1 MNKILLVVLLAL
13 LPFSL
18 NAESKLDQ
26 ILSSGELKVGTTGD
40 WDPMTLKDPATNK
53 YKGFDIDV
61 MSELAKDMGVKIKF
75 VPTEWKTIVSGITA
89 GRYDISTSVTKTP
102 KRAEVAG
109 FTDTYYKYGTVPLVL
124 KKNLKKYST
133 WDSLNNSNVTI
144 ATTLGTSQE
153 EKAKEFFPKSNLRS
167 VEAPARDFQEVL
179 AGRAD
184 GNITSSTEANKLVI
198 TYPEL
203 AIVPDGEK
211 NPAFLAMMVN
221 KNDKVWNDYVN
232 KWIKDKKSS
241 GFFDKLLAK
250 YNLKVKNLIFL
261 LLFIT
266 LTSCSGQ
273 ELGWFILSPNN
284 VEGLTNLKFLL
295 SGLTTTIYISVVSII
310 ISAILGFIVAIPS
323 LAKNRF
329 LTYIN
334 VCYVEIVR
342 AIPLLVLILWIYY
355 GLPIMTG
362 ISFSPFVSGII
373 ALAISESAFQAEIF
387 RAGINSIKK
396 SQWEAGSTLGLTF
409 YQRLRLVILPQ
420 AIKNILP
427 ALGNQFVY
435 VLKMSS
441 LVSIIGIGDLT
452 RKANEL
458 VVSTYRPLEIYTFLI
473 LEYLV
478 LILIVSFFV
487 RKFENRLKRDGNN

>member
-1 MNKILLVVLLAL
+1 MRIL
-13 LPFSL
+13 F
-18 NAESKLDQ
+18 
-26 ILSSGELKVGTTGD
+26 
-40 WDPMTLKDPATNK
+40 
-53 YKGFDIDV
+53 
-61 MSELAKDMGVKIKF
+61 
-75 VPTEWKTIVSGITA
+75 
-89 GRYDISTSVTKTP
+89 
-102 KRAEVAG
+102 
-109 FTDTYYKYGTVPLVL
+109 
-124 KKNLKKYST
+124 
-133 WDSLNNSNVTI
+133 
-144 ATTLGTSQE
+144 
-153 EKAKEFFPKSNLRS
+153 
-167 VEAPARDFQEVL
+167 
-179 AGRAD
+179 
-184 GNITSSTEANKLVI
+184 
-198 TYPEL
+198 
-203 AIVPDGEK
+203 
-211 NPAFLAMMVN
+211 
-221 KNDKVWNDYVN
+221 
-232 KWIKDKKSS
+232 
-241 GFFDKLLAK
+241 
-250 YNLKVKNLIFL
+250 FL
-261 LLFIT
+261 LLILP

-273 ELGWFILSPNN
+273 ELGWFVVSPNN

-295 SGLTTTIYISVVSII
+295 SGLTTTIFISVVSII
-310 ISAILGFIVAIPS
+310 ISMILGFIIAIPS
-323 LAKNRF
+323 LAKSKF

-334 VCYVEIVR
+334 ISYVEIVR

-396 SQWEAGSTLGLTF
+396 AQWEAGSSLGLNF
-409 YQRLRLVILPQ
+409 FKRLRLVILPQ

-473 LEYLV
+473 LEYLI

-487 RKFENRLKRDGNN
+487 RKLERKLKQDSNN